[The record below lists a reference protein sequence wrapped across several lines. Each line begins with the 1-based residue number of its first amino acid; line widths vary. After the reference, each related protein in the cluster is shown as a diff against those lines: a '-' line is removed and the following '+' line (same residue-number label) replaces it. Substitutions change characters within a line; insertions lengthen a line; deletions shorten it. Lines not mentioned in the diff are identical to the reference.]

1 LPHCQSQAPLH
12 ACEPLA
18 AAGNVNT
25 QDPSWFDQ
33 VVAKGKCY
41 LKEVNTHYYP
51 YINNETVTAPE
62 LLSQWL
68 QDFALEKFKVYAKTA
83 HDHNLQI
90 RISETNNL

>member
-1 LPHCQSQAPLH
+1 MLCAP
-12 ACEPLA
+12 
-18 AAGNVNT
+18 AGNVNT
-25 QDPSWFDQ
+25 QDPNWFAE

-68 QDFALEKFKVYAKTA
+68 QDFALEKFKVYHKIA
-83 HDHNLQI
+83 HAQGLQI